1 MMRVCLVAPAAEH
14 PHEMASPPMPMLSPA
29 GRHTFDMLSSR
40 LCQLHYP
47 HDNTSA
53 KSRATTLD
61 SELHWA
67 LAETNAS
74 QSHLSGSTAETKQLS
89 TEPPSP
95 KSVMWAQEAS
105 ITSDDDSS
113 AYDPTEEAEV
123 PPTPPPRKR
132 LVRAQLALSS
142 PQHAQ
147 RSWILVEE
155 RRSLTEDLLDE
166 WDSEE
171 DLDSTKRISS
181 TMSVSL
187 HDTSYS
193 DILLDEPSWS
203 AGADELT
210 RDTARKS
217 SGPKSP
223 GPKSPGPKSPRAKSP
238 GPRPHA
244 LSWWDSFDLS
254 RGKWLRARQLRRR
267 CRDTA
272 RKSSGPKSPGPK
284 SPRAKSPRAKSPGP
298 RQAGGIASTSA
309 AANGCAL
316 FACLRGVVHRT
327 PMHDDSLE
335 A

>member
-53 KSRATTLD
+53 KSHAVTLD
-61 SELHWA
+61 SESHWA
-67 LAETNAS
+67 LAETNDP
-74 QSHLSGSTAETKQLS
+74 QSHLSRSTAGPKQLS
-89 TEPPSP
+89 TEPLSP
-95 KSVMWAQEAS
+95 KSVMWAQES
-105 ITSDDDSS
+105 STTSDDDDSS
-113 AYDPTEEAEV
+113 YDSTEEAKT

-171 DLDSTKRISS
+171 DLDSTKRIS
-181 TMSVSL
+181 TVSL
-187 HDTSYS
+187 HDISYS
-193 DILLDEPSWS
+193 DTLLDEPSWS
-203 AGADELT
+203 AGADGLA
-210 RDTARKS
+210 RDTA
-217 SGPKSP
+217 PKSP

-238 GPRPHA
+238 GP
-244 LSWWDSFDLS
+244 
-254 RGKWLRARQLRRR
+254 
-267 CRDTA
+267 
-272 RKSSGPKSPGPK
+272 
-284 SPRAKSPRAKSPGP
+284 KSPRAKSPGP
-298 RQAGGIASTSA
+298 RPRAPSRWDSFD
-309 AANGCAL
+309 L
-316 FACLRGVVHRT
+316 SRSKWLRAIRMFVWRGA
-327 PMHDDSLE
+327 P
-335 A
+335 